1 MMIHIIHTYIYLRHL
16 RSILDVCAHNVL
28 WARCTCAGNV
38 AADVMLAIVSELFIL
53 ELAMQIFFI
62 SGDVIRFMRNDKHII
77 RIKDLELMLIF
88 TKAGK
93 NICGLC
99 FRRSGIF

>member
-1 MMIHIIHTYIYLRHL
+1 MYLRRL
-16 RSILDVCAHNVL
+16 RSILDVCAHNVS

-62 SGDVIRFMRNDKHII
+62 SGDVFRFMRNDKHII
-77 RIKDLELMLIF
+77 RIIKNLELMLIF

-93 NICGLC
+93 NI
-99 FRRSGIF
+99 

>member
-1 MMIHIIHTYIYLRHL
+1 
-16 RSILDVCAHNVL
+16 
-28 WARCTCAGNV
+28 
-38 AADVMLAIVSELFIL
+38 MLARVSELFVL

-62 SGDVIRFMRNDKHII
+62 SGDVFRFMRNDKHII
-77 RIKDLELMLIF
+77 RIENLQLMLIF

-99 FRRSGIF
+99 FRRSGIFWSITLFVALFYLILVLYDPL